1 MKKHQEEFGPPPP
14 MSISPLTREF
24 PRATTHATRGAL
36 AWGQYD
42 CGSRAGHAGVALAVA
57 ESREPPGSS
66 TQSMPSSLHG
76 LATAVAIAVAGLTA
90 QVPAR
95 PDAPAPAAP
104 DVEQFLQHLDDLYRS
119 KSSIAR
125 IQIDVA
131 GSRGTRSMRVK
142 AWTRGEEQVLVLIE
156 APPREAGT
164 ATLRVD
170 NNLWNYL
177 PKIARTIR
185 VPPAAMLG
193 SWMGTDFTNDDL
205 VKESSLRKDFAA
217 RIDRRSDGP
226 AGWWLV
232 LDAKPG
238 VVGRWARI
246 EMLVSDE
253 RLPVE
258 ERHFDRKGRLARM
271 MYFDEVKVLGGRRLP
286 SHIALLPADTEGPQR
301 TDMRYLDVQFDVA
314 LPDDT
319 FSLSRLEQVR

>member
-1 MKKHQEEFGPPPP
+1 MVPSLRLVLVVAAAAIFVCAGAP
-14 MSISPLTREF
+14 SPW
-24 PRATTHATRGAL
+24 AA
-36 AWGQYD
+36 
-42 CGSRAGHAGVALAVA
+42 GS
-57 ESREPPGSS
+57 
-66 TQSMPSSLHG
+66 
-76 LATAVAIAVAGLTA
+76 
-90 QVPAR
+90 
-95 PDAPAPAAP
+95 DP
-104 DVEQFLQHLDDLYRS
+104 DVDALLQHLDDLYRS

-125 IQIDVA
+125 IQIDVTNTR
-131 GSRGTRSMRVK
+131 STRSMRLR
-142 AWTRGEEQVLVLIE
+142 AWTRGEEEVLVLIE

-164 ATLRVD
+164 ATLRVG

-205 VKESSLRKDFAA
+205 VKESSLRKDFVA
-217 RIDRRSDGP
+217 RIDRRSDAP

-232 LDAKPG
+232 LDVKPD

-258 ERHFDRKGRLARM
+258 ERHYDRKGRLARTM
-271 MYFDEVKVLGGRRLP
+271 HFDEVKVLGGRRLP
-286 SHIALLPADTEGPQR
+286 THIALLPSDTEGQR
-301 TDMRYLDVQFDVA
+301 TEMRYLDVQFDIA

>member
-1 MKKHQEEFGPPPP
+1 MPV
-14 MSISPLTREF
+14 SI
-24 PRATTHATRGAL
+24 RAL
-36 AWGQYD
+36 
-42 CGSRAGHAGVALAVA
+42 VAAAV
-57 ESREPPGSS
+57 
-66 TQSMPSSLHG
+66 
-76 LATAVAIAVAGLTA
+76 IAVFAVSTD
-90 QVPAR
+90 VPGESANWTGD
-95 PDAPAPAAP
+95 PP
-104 DVEQFLQHLDDLYRS
+104 DVEALLQHLDDLYRS

-125 IQIDVA
+125 IQIDVT
-131 GSRGTRSMRVK
+131 SPRTTRSMRLK
-142 AWTRGEEQVLVLIE
+142 AWTRGEEEVLVLIE

-164 ATLRVD
+164 ATLRVG

-205 VKESSLRKDFAA
+205 VKESSLRKDFVA
-217 RIDRRSDGP
+217 RVDRRSDTP

-232 LDAKPG
+232 LDVKPG

-258 ERHFDRKGRLARM
+258 ERHFDRKGRLARTM
-271 MYFDEVKVLGGRRLP
+271 HFNDVKVLGGRRLP
-286 SHIALLPADTEGPQR
+286 THIALLPADSEGQR
-301 TDMRYLDVQFDVA
+301 TEMRYLDVQFDIA